1 MTTTGTSFNPS
12 RTASHRRQRGL
23 TLLELVV
30 VVALLVVL
38 AGFIIPLAAGQ
49 IDKARTTAT
58 NANLVLIRDAIMG
71 TSDKPGYYSDT
82 GQFPRTLKD
91 LFINPFASTDPL
103 AMFNRDTGRGWHGPY
118 LIPTGSTYPNNF
130 ANTYIANDP
139 AILDAW
145 GQPIVIQ
152 IPDPAQIGPGTYPN
166 SKTASQAFIRL
177 ISAGPNGVVDT
188 PQNGVDASG
197 NPYPAPANR
206 GDDLV
211 LFINHS
217 DSDP

>member
-1 MTTTGTSFNPS
+1 MSLTQTNS
-12 RTASHRRQRGL
+12 TARQPQGCRHSRGL

-71 TSDKPGYYSDT
+71 TSDKPGFYTDT
-82 GQFPRTLKD
+82 GQFPKTLKD
-91 LFINPFASTDPL
+91 LFIDPFASTDPL
-103 AMFNRDTGRGWHGPY
+103 ATFNRDTGRGWHGPY

-130 ANTYIANDP
+130 TSTYLAGDP

-152 IPDPAQIGPGTYPN
+152 IPDPNQFGA
-166 SKTASQAFIRL
+166 TASQSFIRL
-177 ISAGPNGVVDT
+177 VSAGPNGVVDT
-188 PQNGVDASG
+188 QQNAVDPS
-197 NPYPAPANR
+197 NTNNVPYPIASSR